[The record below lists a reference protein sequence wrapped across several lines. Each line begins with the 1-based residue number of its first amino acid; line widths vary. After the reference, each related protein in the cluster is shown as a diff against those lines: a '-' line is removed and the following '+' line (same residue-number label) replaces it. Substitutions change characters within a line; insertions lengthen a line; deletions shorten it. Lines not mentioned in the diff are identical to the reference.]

1 MAEIDDPRKDFDAN
15 ALLQEHHKG
24 ISSLEDRVGVLE
36 KKLSNPE
43 LLAKTLE
50 EAASDS
56 KRLDKLF
63 SKLFCDMMKNDDDV
77 KTSIKDKMDTVD
89 RDAVNA
95 LLKKLGGKV
104 ALAVWT
110 GLTLVFGAWLDH
122 KFGK

>member
-1 MAEIDDPRKDFDAN
+1 M
-15 ALLQEHHKG
+15 
-24 ISSLEDRVGVLE
+24 E
-36 KKLSNPE
+36 KKLSSPE

-50 EAASDS
+50 EAAADS

-63 SKLFCDMMKNDDDV
+63 SKIFCTMMKNDDDV
-77 KTSIKDKMDTVD
+77 KTSIKDKMDAID

-104 ALAVWT
+104 ALVIWT
-110 GLTLVFGAWLDH
+110 CLTLIFGAWVEH